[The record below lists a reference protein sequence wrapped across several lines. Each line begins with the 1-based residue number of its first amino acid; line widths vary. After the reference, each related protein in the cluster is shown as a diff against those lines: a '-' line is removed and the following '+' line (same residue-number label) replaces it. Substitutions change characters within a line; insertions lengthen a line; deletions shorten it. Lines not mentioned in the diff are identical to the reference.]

1 MHMRYTNTEHMHA
14 EICVH
19 TTAFS
24 GGSVQDF
31 KLGRKGEGSGGA
43 LGESGCGNTCMVSRI
58 MNMKNFVRSD
68 TL

>member
-31 KLGRKGEGSGGA
+31 KLGRKGEGRGGA
-43 LGESGCGNTCMVSRI
+43 LGVSGCGIHAWVNRI